1 MRVRVSQGFVF
12 LGRGAGGAHTSI
24 CAKSPAT
31 LIVVVSVGLLLAT
44 VGTVGIVGVSEQS
57 ELSELCMTR

>member
-1 MRVRVSQGFVF
+1 MF

-44 VGTVGIVGVSEQS
+44 VGTVGNCRSVGTVGAVGAVYDKIMEIWQH
-57 ELSELCMTR
+57 